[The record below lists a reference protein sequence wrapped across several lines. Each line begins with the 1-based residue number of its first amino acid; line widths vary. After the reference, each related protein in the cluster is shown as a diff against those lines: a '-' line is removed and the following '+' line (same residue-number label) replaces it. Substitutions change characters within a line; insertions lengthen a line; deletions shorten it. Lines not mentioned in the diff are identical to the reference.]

1 MDIKLFKQILKEFE
15 NSTIHKLEISEKE
28 FTVKMEKKPE
38 TTEIIKTIEPQQMV
52 QKEAMIEASND
63 VIKHQFTPV
72 ESPLVGTY
80 YDSPSPDSAPFIKVN
95 QQVSEGDVLCIV
107 EAMKVMNEIRSPMAG
122 KIKKIHVQNETM
134 VEYGQVLIEI
144 EAV

>member
-15 NSTIHKLEISEKE
+15 NSTIHKLEITEKD

-38 TTEIIKTIEPQQMV
+38 TTEIIKTVEPVTPV
-52 QKEAMIEASND
+52 Q
-63 VIKHQFTPV
+63 HQKNTNQDTPANQYTCV
-72 ESPLVGTY
+72 ESPLVGTF
-80 YDSPSPDSAPFIKVN
+80 YDAPSPDSAPYVQLN

-107 EAMKVMNEIRSPMAG
+107 EAMKVMNEIRSPIAG
-122 KIKKIHVQNETM
+122 RIKKIHIPNETM

-144 EAV
+144 EAA

>member
-15 NSTIHKLEISEKE
+15 NSTIHKLEISEND

-38 TTEIIKTIEPQQMV
+38 TTEIIKTIEPQHVV
-52 QKEAMIEASND
+52 QNQVKTEQVDNVPTND
-63 VIKHQFTPV
+63 FTSV

-80 YDSPSPDSAPFIKVN
+80 YHSPSPDSAPFIQVN
-95 QQVSEGDVLCIV
+95 QQVKEGDVLCIV
-107 EAMKVMNEIRSPMAG
+107 EAMKVMNEIRSPISG
-122 KIKKIHVQNETM
+122 TIKKIHIPNETM